1 MGKWICWYVSTIGRG
16 VRICIKLYTNTSY
29 CKYYIKNPYPRGFD
43 NTNTGW
49 GGEHSLECQNS
60 NSLVNITLQ
69 LNWMSHHSHDS
80 FFSVW
85 MFKIQSYSIL
95 TKEKKKNAKQLID
108 KVTIIIMQS
117 IIEVFCKSMVLGAK
131 QVSNKKIS
139 RN

>member
-16 VRICIKLYTNTSY
+16 VRICIKLYANTSY

-95 TKEKKKNAKQLID
+95 TKEKKKKCQAAYWQGNYHHYAVNNRGILQ
-108 KVTIIIMQS
+108 
-117 IIEVFCKSMVLGAK
+117 EYGAW
-131 QVSNKKIS
+131 
-139 RN
+139 R